1 MRWLLGSAFLLKMSL
16 LARGGLRV
24 TGARP
29 VMSRQTS
36 RMSSIALTTKR
47 AAPVALLGGTFLAT
61 GREAL
66 RGWRTLRRPRWGF
79 KAQKMTS
86 TLTPPTPTEA
96 PTHDAFTLLKTE
108 TLDEYGATCHLYEHK
123 KSKAQVLSV
132 IKPDD
137 DNKVFGVTFR
147 TPPRDST
154 GLPHILEH
162 SVLCGS
168 RQYPTKEPFVELLKG
183 SLQTFLNA
191 FTYPDRTC
199 YPVAS
204 QNLEDFRNLAR
215 VYLDAVFHPRAA
227 QDPTVLEQEGW
238 HYELD
243 GDKLTYSGVVYN
255 EMKGMY
261 SSPDSLMARASQ
273 QALFPD
279 NAYSVDSGGD
289 PAAIP
294 NLGFDQFQQ
303 FHGEFYHPG
312 NARVYFYGD
321 DDPAERLNLL
331 EEYLGEFSARDISTQ
346 IKTQKLTIKEPQHVK
361 LGFPASSSDDEEGG
375 QHMVSVNWL
384 LTETPPSPKDELG
397 LAVLDHLLLGTSTS
411 RLRKALTDSGLGESV
426 VGGGLSDELVQ
437 PTYSVGLKGVA
448 KDDVPKVEALVV
460 DTLSQ
465 LASEGF
471 AADDLEASLNTI
483 EFSLREFN
491 TGSFP
496 KVRTRR
502 LLMIARESTHVS
514 RSRRWRLRGTASPP
528 TRPFRAGP
536 VLHARHDAQLD
547 LRAGPRRRFKV
558 RAAFGRSQEG
568 VECRCERL
576 LREAPQNFTR
586 GQHAPRDHRD
596 DARRGPRGV
605 AEAGRSFEISCSTR

>member
-1 MRWLLGSAFLLKMSL
+1 
-16 LARGGLRV
+16 
-24 TGARP
+24 
-29 VMSRQTS
+29 
-36 RMSSIALTTKR
+36 
-47 AAPVALLGGTFLAT
+47 
-61 GREAL
+61 
-66 RGWRTLRRPRWGF
+66 
-79 KAQKMTS
+79 
-86 TLTPPTPTEA
+86 
-96 PTHDAFTLLKTE
+96 
-108 TLDEYGATCHLYEHK
+108 
-123 KSKAQVLSV
+123 
-132 IKPDD
+132 
-137 DNKVFGVTFR
+137 
-147 TPPRDST
+147 
-154 GLPHILEH
+154 
-162 SVLCGS
+162 
-168 RQYPTKEPFVELLKG
+168 
-183 SLQTFLNA
+183 
-191 FTYPDRTC
+191 
-199 YPVAS
+199 
-204 QNLEDFRNLAR
+204 LEDFRNLAR

-238 HYELD
+238 HYELE

-255 EMKGMY
+255 EMKGVY

-279 NAYSVDSGGD
+279 NAYAVDSGGD

-294 NLGFDQFQQ
+294 QLGFDQFQQ

-321 DDPAERLNLL
+321 DDPAARLDLL
-331 EEYLGEFSARDISTQ
+331 EEYLGEFSSRDISTQ
-346 IKTQKLTIKEPQHVK
+346 IKTQKLTIKEPKHVK

-460 DTLSQ
+460 DTLST

-496 KVRTRR
+496 KARTRR
-502 LLMIARESTHVS
+502 LHIV
-514 RSRRWRLRGTASPP
+514 
-528 TRPFRAGP
+528 
-536 VLHARHDAQLD
+536 
-547 LRAGPRRRFKV
+547 
-558 RAAFGRSQEG
+558 
-568 VECRCERL
+568 
-576 LREAPQNFTR
+576 
-586 GQHAPRDHRD
+586 
-596 DARRGPRGV
+596 
-605 AEAGRSFEISCSTR
+605 